1 MGKPAGQLT
10 TKMLSFIDA
19 YVGAACGN
27 AYEAYK
33 MSMYSGTGNETTVRT
48 QAQKTYNLPQVK
60 AEIERRL
67 KARSDR
73 VEELMAPKIE
83 VTPDRLISKLFQI
96 IEAEQERNPNAALR
110 AIELAGKSI
119 ALWKERQEITGA
131 DGEAIKHEQ
140 HVKES
145 VADFTS
151 KLEQLKSRRDTGSN
165 GPQGTDN
172 VVSISDRR
180 AEG

>member
-1 MGKPAGQLT
+1 
-10 TKMLSFIDA
+10 MLSFIDA
-19 YVGAACGN
+19 YVGAAAGN
-27 AYEAYK
+27 AFEAYK
-33 MSMYSGTGNETTVRT
+33 MSMYSCTGNETTVRT
-48 QAQKTYNLPQVK
+48 QAQKTYNIPQVK
-60 AEIERRL
+60 AEIDRRL

-73 VEELMAPKIE
+73 IEEQMTQTIE

-119 ALWKERQEITGA
+119 ALWKERQELSGP
-131 DGEAIKHEQ
+131 DGTAIQHEQ

-151 KLEQLKSRRDTGSN
+151 KLEQLKSRGNSGGD
-165 GPQGTDN
+165 GPQGESN
-172 VVSISDRR
+172 VVSLSDRR